1 MSPDFAAAVCEGICG
16 TLEELLSRELP
27 EEARKILLDLQEH
40 AGTAADLLC
49 ADGTNAELAQQP
61 VYSPGAGASCGDRSG
76 DEGAFPS

>member
-27 EEARKILLDLQEH
+27 EEARKILLDLQAH

-49 ADGTNAELAQQP
+49 ADGPNAELAQQR
-61 VYSPGAGASCGDRSG
+61 VCGPGTGVSRGDRSDG
-76 DEGAFPS
+76 EGAFPS